1 MKKLFAIL
9 LAALTL
15 TGCSKSGGSFSGSGT
30 VHNENSSITENG
42 EYSSSSGNETSF
54 GSEIEKA
61 AGGISSEKVTSGADS
76 INDNNANSVTRLTDS
91 NRSEEYLFSVNSIT
105 GETVDIN
112 NSDIIF
118 ELWDF
123 IWDIEHSVKPY
134 TPSEEPDFLPTDVL
148 IMKSPVDD
156 KEYALRTGYLPET
169 YTENTFLI
177 IEGIEN
183 GDTDY
188 VCYEDFRGVFELM
201 LYGLAERAS
210 KGESFDSIKDKITIT
225 NFEDCTFT
233 GKSEVFDFETRTNTL
248 YSGTLTEDAARK
260 IWELLTEIEN
270 TEPIVFDDNDTV
282 GSYGSKI
289 VIRNEH
295 TGKTRAV
302 YPDAILY
309 DNPMECGGSCVMVL
323 GDNTYSSFDIGGGVY
338 AHDRLLEL
346 INEGI
351 AREENIVWQETD
363 DPEPAPTISK
373 IALVYQY
380 VNYAWGY
387 QNNGM
392 IVDLDGYIYKFDL
405 SDIEPVAGEDF
416 VKVLEYRYLNGKL
429 GDPAE
434 KLEDVDKIRQIPAIA
449 DAISYDAKIKE
460 KHQAYD
466 AGQRTLYALN
476 SDRELIEI
484 RSDGDYKRTNTDK
497 NAKRIAKI
505 WAGIM
510 MSY

>member
-1 MKKLFAIL
+1 MKKLFTIL

-30 VHNENSSITENG
+30 VHIENSSITQSG
-42 EYSSSSGNETSF
+42 EYSSATGNETSP
-54 GSEIEKA
+54 GSENEKT
-61 AGGISSEKVTSGADS
+61 AGGTSSEKVTSVADP
-76 INDNNANSVTRLTDS
+76 INENNAPSITRLTDI
-91 NRSEEYLFSVNSIT
+91 EEYMFSVNSIT
-105 GETVDIN
+105 GETVDIV

-123 IWDIEHSVKPY
+123 IWEIEHSVKPY
-134 TPSEEPDFLPTDVL
+134 TPSEEPEFFPTDVL
-148 IMKSPVDD
+148 IMTNPADD
-156 KEYALRTGYLPET
+156 KEYTLRAGYLPET
-169 YTENTFLI
+169 NTEKPFLI

-183 GDTDY
+183 GDTKY
-188 VCYEDFRGVFELM
+188 VCYEDFRRVFELM
-201 LYGLAERAS
+201 LNGLAERAG
-210 KGESFDSIKDKITIT
+210 KGASFESVKDKITIS

-233 GKSEVFDFETRTNTL
+233 GKSEIFDPETRTNTL

-282 GSYGSKI
+282 GPYGSE
-289 VIRNEH
+289 VRIRNEH
-295 TGKTRAV
+295 AGKTRTV

-309 DNPMECGGSCVMVL
+309 DNPMEEGGACVMVL

-338 AHDRLLEL
+338 AHDRLIEL

-351 AREENIVWQETD
+351 AREENIVWQETN

-392 IVDLDGYIYKFDL
+392 IVDLDGYVYKFDL

-434 KLEDVDKIRQIPAIA
+434 KLEDVDKIRQIPEIA
-449 DAISYDAKIKE
+449 DEISYDAKIKE

-476 SDRELIEI
+476 SDHELIEI

-497 NAKRIAKI
+497 NAKKIAKI
-505 WAGIM
+505 WDSIV
-510 MSY
+510 SY